1 MGIKKC
7 AKNTGRAKK
16 KCKKRKMLRGGVMCM
31 KYFFIHWAYEP
42 MGLIRLVQM
51 KAFRISKHE
60 NCGKGLKFERYKVI
74 IL

>member
-1 MGIKKC
+1 
-7 AKNTGRAKK
+7 
-16 KCKKRKMLRGGVMCM
+16 MLRGGVMCI
-31 KYFFIHWAYEP
+31 KYFFIHWANEP

-60 NCGKGLKFERYKVI
+60 NCGKGLKFQRCKVT